1 MAGQHKVGS
10 SSQLRAEAVLLKDG
24 RGPLHARDSA
34 GIRCFQPHQDAQQR
48 CFPAAGAS
56 HQHCR
61 AIDRPCKIL
70 QNRRIA
76 KAFAEVPYHNAH
88 ACTSPQRRIFAVRS
102 SRAAA
107 ADSAADSSTITSVH
121 ANTSGV
127 DSVILAR

>member
-1 MAGQHKVGS
+1 MGEKGIFLEYRVDFSFIGGQLGNFLPVKQHLALICLQK
-10 SSQLRAEAVLLKDG
+10 A
-24 RGPLHARDSA
+24 
-34 GIRCFQPHQDAQQR
+34 AQNTQKR

-76 KAFAEVPYHNAH
+76 KVFAEVPYLNAH

-102 SRAAA
+102 SRATA